1 MFALLAQASTTTSS
15 NPAGLIVPL
24 VLMGGLFYFL
34 LIRPQQR
41 RARQQRELAS
51 DLSIGDE
58 VLTLGGM
65 YGVVKDVDDE
75 SVTVEISPGTNVRM
89 IKQGIA
95 RKLTGNDDDY
105 EDLEEEP
112 EEEPDTSP

>member
-1 MFALLAQASTTTSS
+1 MFALFAAASTTTSS

-41 RARQQRELAS
+41 RSRQQKELAN
-51 DLSIGDE
+51 DLEIGDE

-75 SVTVEISPGTNVRM
+75 SVTVEISPGTSVRM
-89 IKQGIA
+89 IKQAIA
-95 RKLTGNDDDY
+95 RKLTEDAEEY
-105 EDLEEEP
+105 EPLEEP
-112 EEEPDTSP
+112 EEEPDTSQ